1 MAGDCGDVVDSLCPT
16 ALADALNL
24 AAGACLNTV
33 LVSLGCEQV
42 DSFDAVT
49 PEDMVLIMLD
59 RMAAAKQGAFPHT
72 YIVGGDP
79 ASYTATAR
87 VGNP

>member
-1 MAGDCGDVVDSLCPT
+1 MSEQMVGDCGDVVASLWPT
-16 ALADALNL
+16 VLADALNL
-24 AAGACLNTV
+24 AAGAWLNTV

-49 PEDMVLIMLD
+49 PEDVAHMLN
-59 RMAAAKQGAFPHT
+59 RMANSKQT
-72 YIVGGDP
+72 YIVGPDP

-87 VGNP
+87 TSNP